1 MCKVTYTIT
10 SSADDIKIVQRRN
23 YLIMVEDN
31 GNGTASNA
39 IWAVAMIII
48 VALIAGVLYFTVL
61 KGGVPTPTKKV
72 DVDVTIP
79 AR

>member
-1 MCKVTYTIT
+1 MH
-10 SSADDIKIVQRRN
+10 RRIN
-23 YLIMVEDN
+23 LIMVEEN

-61 KGGVPTPTKKV
+61 KSGGPSPTKKV

>member
-1 MCKVTYTIT
+1 MY
-10 SSADDIKIVQRRN
+10 ADIQHRRERECYKNYVQEDCI
-23 YLIMVEDN
+23 IMVEDN

-61 KGGVPTPTKKV
+61 KGGGPSPTKKV

>member
-1 MCKVTYTIT
+1 
-10 SSADDIKIVQRRN
+10 
-23 YLIMVEDN
+23 MVEDN

-61 KGGVPTPTKKV
+61 KGGGPSPTKKV
-72 DVDVTIP
+72 DVDVSIP

>member
-1 MCKVTYTIT
+1 M
-10 SSADDIKIVQRRN
+10 D
-23 YLIMVEDN
+23 DN

-61 KGGVPTPTKKV
+61 KGGFSPAQKKV
-72 DVDVTIP
+72 DVDITVP
-79 AR
+79 SR

>member
-1 MCKVTYTIT
+1 
-10 SSADDIKIVQRRN
+10 
-23 YLIMVEDN
+23 MVDED
-31 GNGTASNA
+31 GGGTASNA

-61 KGGVPTPTKKV
+61 KGGATPATKKV

>member
-1 MCKVTYTIT
+1 M
-10 SSADDIKIVQRRN
+10 ADD
-23 YLIMVEDN
+23 D

-48 VALIAGVLYFTVL
+48 VAMIAGVVYYSGVLRGGNQKKEVDINVTV
-61 KGGVPTPTKKV
+61 
-72 DVDVTIP
+72 P

>member
-1 MCKVTYTIT
+1 
-10 SSADDIKIVQRRN
+10 
-23 YLIMVEDN
+23 MVDDN

-61 KGGVPTPTKKV
+61 KGGGPSPAKKV
-72 DVDVTIP
+72 DIDVTVP
-79 AR
+79 SR

>member
-1 MCKVTYTIT
+1 
-10 SSADDIKIVQRRN
+10 
-23 YLIMVEDN
+23 MVDDN

-48 VALIAGVLYFTVL
+48 VALIAGVLYYTVL
-61 KGGVPTPTKKV
+61 RSPAGPATKKV
-72 DVDVTIP
+72 DVDVTLP

>member
-1 MCKVTYTIT
+1 
-10 SSADDIKIVQRRN
+10 
-23 YLIMVEDN
+23 MVEEN
-31 GNGTASNA
+31 GTGTASNA

-61 KGGVPTPTKKV
+61 KSGGTSPTKKV

>member
-1 MCKVTYTIT
+1 M
-10 SSADDIKIVQRRN
+10 AD
-23 YLIMVEDN
+23 DN

-48 VALIAGVLYFTVL
+48 VALIAGVIYYSGIL
-61 KGGVPTPTKKV
+61 KGNQKKEI
-72 DVDVTIP
+72 DINVTVP